1 MAQVILCAV
10 LVLGG
15 AGLVLLGVRGTRGNL
30 PRNRYVGVRTPQA
43 MRSEEAFVLA
53 NRAAGPALL
62 AGGGAAL
69 LAGAAMPAL
78 ASVMSVVLVAVLGLG
93 GAFVLMT
100 LGGVAG
106 HRAAAALPDPAPTG
120 LCGGCALAGAC
131 RGAAASATPGCGS
144 ICGD

>member
-1 MAQVILCAV
+1 MAQVFLCAV
-10 LVLGG
+10 LVLAG
-15 AGLVLLGVRGTRGNL
+15 AGLVFVGLRGTRGTL
-30 PRNRYVGVRTPQA
+30 PRNRYAGVRTPEA
-43 MRSEEAFVLA
+43 MRSDQAFALA

-78 ASVMSVVLVAVLGLG
+78 ASVVSVVLVAVLGFG
-93 GAFVLMT
+93 GAFALMT

-106 HRAAAALPDPAPTG
+106 HRAAATLPDPAPAG
-120 LCGGCALAGAC
+120 PCGGCALAGAC
-131 RGAAASATPGCGS
+131 RGASATPGCGGG